1 MASAPFLKADIL
13 RRRRQIMTGSEWQAR
28 RRDAAG
34 PGSGVGEQSPSEC
47 NQTDNQKEAVGGRR
61 GERSRRGGE
70 GTTATEGAKM
80 ARRRNALRLR

>member
-13 RRRRQIMTGSEWQAR
+13 RSRRQIMTGSEWQAR

-47 NQTDNQKEAVGGRR
+47 NQTDNQKEAVGERR
-61 GERSRRGGE
+61 ERSRRGGE